1 MSESIYLSPMPPAE
15 LSRIYHLMEGDFPPA
30 ELKKLPHLQ
39 RLFREGLSEGWLL
52 LQGGREVGYAIL
64 LRPGSVPYTL
74 LDYLAME
81 ERGAGYGSAC
91 LALLKER
98 YPGGLLAEVEA
109 PEEALPPE
117 TARFRRRRIAFYPRS
132 GFRPCPIPNDIFGV
146 RYLVHLWTAQPE
158 EPGEA
163 RRAALALEECYR
175 RQLPP
180 AVFRANVHIT
190 PPEG

>member
-1 MSESIYLSPMPPAE
+1 MSESIHLVPLTPAD
-15 LSRIYHLMEGDFPPA
+15 LPRIYRRMEADFPPA
-30 ELKKLPHLQ
+30 ELKKPAHLQ

-52 LQGGREVGYAIL
+52 LADGREVGYAIL
-64 LRPGSVPYTL
+64 LRPAGVPYTL

-98 YPGGLLAEVEA
+98 YPGGILAEVEA
-109 PEEALPPE
+109 LEEGLPPE
-117 TARFRRRRIAFYPRS
+117 TARLRQRRIAFYQRS
-132 GFRPCPIPNDIFGV
+132 GFRPCPFPNDIFGV
-146 RYLVHLWTAQPE
+146 RYLVHLWTARPE

-163 RRAALALEECYR
+163 RLAALALEECYR

-180 AVFRANVHIT
+180 AVFRANVRIEA
-190 PPEG
+190 PEG

>member
-1 MSESIYLSPMPPAE
+1 MTESMNLTPMTLADLP
-15 LSRIYHLMEGDFPPA
+15 RVYRLMERDFPPA
-30 ELKKLPHLQ
+30 ELKQLAHLQ

-52 LQGGREVGYAIL
+52 LRGGREVGYAIL
-64 LRPGSVPYTL
+64 LRPGEAPYTL

-81 ERGAGYGSAC
+81 ERGAGCGTAC

-109 PEEALPPE
+109 PEAGLPPE
-117 TARFRRRRIAFYPRS
+117 VARLRRRRIAFYQRS
-132 GFRPCPIPNDIFGV
+132 GFRPCPFPNDIFGV
-146 RYLVHLWTAQPE
+146 RYLVHLWTPQPE
-158 EPGEA
+158 EPDEA
-163 RRAALALEECYR
+163 CQAALALEECYR

-180 AVFRANVHIT
+180 ERFRANVFIT